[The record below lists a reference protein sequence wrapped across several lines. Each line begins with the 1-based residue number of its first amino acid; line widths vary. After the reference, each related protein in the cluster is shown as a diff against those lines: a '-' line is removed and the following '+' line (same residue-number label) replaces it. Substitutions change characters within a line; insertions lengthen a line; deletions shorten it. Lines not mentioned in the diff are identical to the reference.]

1 LRSGV
6 LIMKVKDLIKRLETF
21 PDGLDVEFL
30 VVRSNDSNDSNEYRS
45 IFRKKKLMNA
55 KLSNVTYSLD
65 NEKAMSISDKLEEV
79 PIKACVFVLE
89 ENEG

>member
-1 LRSGV
+1 
-6 LIMKVKDLIKRLETF
+6 MEVKDLIKRLETF

-30 VVRSNDSNDSNEYRS
+30 VVRSNDSNDYRS

-55 KLSNVTYSLD
+55 KLSNITYSLD
-65 NEKAMSISDKLEEV
+65 NKKAASISDKLEEV